1 MRFDFKIAQIG
12 LILVCVPLAF
22 ELLFIGIY
30 NYLVQQADA
39 EIKYQS
45 SVKDIVYTASSVNT
59 FATQMAANVG
69 GYSLTRSES
78 FLNKFLDND
87 IKCRQ
92 AFDQLEEQLKDDP
105 EHLAVARE
113 GRKYGMRGS
122 QLLHDLCD
130 SITRGAGGRDM
141 IAGPGKLVSVKKIID
156 DLTRSLRSIIKDYL
170 AAAEESPKREAQIR
184 KYLEVVLVFGVSFN
198 ILLAVFLAILYGK
211 TITSKIKLIMENTVR
226 VPKGLPLNE
235 PMVGSDEIV
244 QLDHIFHSMVDEL
257 NDARKMQ
264 QYLIAMVSHDLRSPL
279 TSLQGML
286 TLLSVGALGELPEK
300 AQAKVELAEADL
312 TRLIK
317 LTNDLL
323 DTERLASGKLDLK
336 LASASMEELID
347 SAIDSVR
354 SFADQH
360 KIKLKA
366 ETEPVEVEMDPN
378 RILQVLCN
386 FLTNAI
392 KYAPEG
398 SLVIARCERDGDFVR
413 ASIIDQGRGVPKDKQ
428 QVIFE
433 KFQQVEES
441 DAQVLGGKGLGLAI
455 CKSIV
460 EQHGGSLGVISENG
474 NGSTFWFRIP
484 IGHQKFTLSK

>member
-1 MRFDFKIAQIG
+1 
-12 LILVCVPLAF
+12 
-22 ELLFIGIY
+22 
-30 NYLVQQADA
+30 
-39 EIKYQS
+39 
-45 SVKDIVYTASSVNT
+45 
-59 FATQMAANVG
+59 MA
-69 GYSLTRSES
+69 
-78 FLNKFLDND
+78 K
-87 IKCRQ
+87 
-92 AFDQLEEQLKDDP
+92 
-105 EHLAVARE
+105 E
-113 GRKYGMRGS
+113 GRNYGMRGS

-141 IAGPGKLVSVKKIID
+141 IAGPGKLGSVKKIID
-156 DLTRSLRSIIKDYL
+156 NLTRSYRSIIKDYQ
-170 AAAEESPKREAQIR
+170 AAAEESPKREARIR
-184 KYLEVVLVFGVSFN
+184 KYLLVVLVFGIVFAF
-198 ILLAVFLAILYGK
+198 LLAIFLAIFFSR
-211 TITSKIKLIMENTVR
+211 TITSRAKLIMENTMR
-226 VPKGLPLNE
+226 VPKGLPLSE
-235 PMVGSDEIV
+235 PMVGRNNEIV

-286 TLLSVGALGELPEK
+286 TRLSVGALGELPEK
-300 AQAKVELAEADL
+300 AQSKVELAEADL

-336 LASASMEELID
+336 IVSASMEELID
-347 SAIDSVR
+347 SAVDSVR

-366 ETEPVEVEMDPN
+366 ETVPIEVEMDPS

-386 FLTNAI
+386 FMTNAV

-398 SLVIARCERDGDFVR
+398 SLVRVRCEKDGDFVR
-413 ASIIDQGRGVPKDKQ
+413 ASVIDQGRGVPKDKQ

-433 KFQQVEES
+433 KFQQVEEA

-460 EQHGGSLGVISENG
+460 EQHGGTLGVISENG

-484 IGHQKFTLSK
+484 LGHQKFTLSK

>member
-1 MRFDFKIAQIG
+1 MRLDFKIAQIG
-12 LILVCVPLAF
+12 LILVCVPLVF
-22 ELLFIGIY
+22 ELIFIGIY

-45 SVKDIVYTASSVNT
+45 SVKDIVYTASSINT

-69 GYSLTRSES
+69 GYSLTHSES
-78 FLNKFLDND
+78 FLNKFLEND
-87 IKCRQ
+87 AKCIQ
-92 AFDQLEEQLKDDP
+92 AFDQLDQQLQDDP
-105 EHLAVARE
+105 EHLAMAKE
-113 GRKYGMRGS
+113 GRKYGMLGS
-122 QLLHDLCD
+122 KLLHDLCD
-130 SITRGAGGRDM
+130 SISRGAGGRDM
-141 IAGPGKLVSVKKIID
+141 IAGPGKLVRVKRIIE
-156 DLTRSLRSIIKDYL
+156 DLTKSLRTIIKDYL
-170 AAAEESPKREAQIR
+170 VAAEESPKREAQIR

-198 ILLAVFLAILYGK
+198 ILLAIFLAFLFGK
-211 TITSKIKLIMENTVR
+211 TITSKIKTIMENTVR
-226 VPKGLPLNE
+226 VPKGLPLNQ
-235 PMVGSDEIV
+235 PMEGSDELV

-257 NDARKMQ
+257 NDSRKMQ

-336 LASASMEELID
+336 ILSASMEELID
-347 SAIDSVR
+347 SALDAVR

-366 ETEPVEVEMDPN
+366 ETVPIEVEMDPS

-392 KYAPEG
+392 KYAPQG
-398 SLVIARCERDGDFVR
+398 SLVIARCERDGDCVR

-433 KFQQVEES
+433 KFQQVEEA

-460 EQHGGSLGVISENG
+460 EQHGGTLGVISETG
-474 NGSTFWFRIP
+474 KGSTFWFRIP
-484 IGHQKFTLSK
+484 TRHQ